1 MSYTLG
7 GGGGRKLVTD
17 INVTPFVDI
26 VLVLLVIF
34 MVTATYIVK
43 GGIPVQL
50 PKAGSAGELPS
61 ALLVLGV
68 DAKGQFLVK
77 GLAVTDAEL
86 ASVVRSAVR
95 ENPEVE
101 AVIAADTKVPYG
113 RVMELIDT
121 VRGLG
126 VKRFAAEVEKKVG
139 NW

>member
-50 PKAGSAGELPS
+50 PKAGSAGELPA

-68 DAKGQFLVK
+68 DAKGQYLVK

-86 ASVVRSAVR
+86 ASVVRSAVAS
-95 ENPEVE
+95 NPEVE
-101 AVIAADTKVPYG
+101 AVIAADTKVAYG

>member
-7 GGGGRKLVTD
+7 NGGGRKLVTD

-34 MVTATYIVK
+34 MVTASYIVK
-43 GGIPVQL
+43 GGIPVNL
-50 PKAGSAGELPS
+50 PKAGSAGDLPS

-68 DAKGQFLVK
+68 DAKGQYLIK

-86 ASVVRSAVR
+86 ASVVRGAVR